1 MSFPSAVAPAS
12 MRHIRRLAMAVRLL
26 CLIAALALLV
36 MPLAFWSSPRW
47 VAQMVQKDFGF
58 GLVQLDANARLAG
71 LAATALPVCM
81 SLWALWS
88 IWCLFGCY
96 ARGDLLSMRPA
107 RHLRRLSIA
116 MVSLAA
122 ALPLGQTLTALAL
135 TLGNPP
141 GQRQL
146 WVGLSSQH
154 YLSLLFGLVL
164 LAISTVLVEAARVAD
179 ENASFV

>member
-1 MSFPSAVAPAS
+1 MPFQATVAPAS
-12 MRHIRRLAMAVRLL
+12 QRHIQRLALVVRLL
-26 CLIAALALLV
+26 CLASALALLV
-36 MPLAFWSSPRW
+36 MPAAFWSSPRW
-47 VAQMVQKDFGF
+47 VAEMVQKDFGF
-58 GLVQLDANARLAG
+58 ALVQLDARARWGG
-71 LAATALPVCM
+71 LAATALPVGV
-81 SLWALWS
+81 SLWGLWS

-107 RHLRRLSIA
+107 RYLRRLSIA
-116 MVSLAA
+116 MVTLAA
-122 ALPLGQTLTALAL
+122 AMPLSQTLTVLAL

-164 LAISTVLVEAARVAD
+164 LAVSTTLVEAARVAD